1 MKTHRNRLLAIAVI
15 GLVAIGT
22 CVSRTAAQGSSE
34 RGSFTLPYE
43 VRWQGVLLPAGD
55 YTFSLKSAASP
66 AMVTVQGPNGGAFIL
81 ATALDEKKTDQHSSL
96 TIEGRGSTRF
106 VREMYLA
113 DLGLHIRYSIPKI
126 PKNEKEL
133 AQGPATTEHVL
144 VSIGK

>member
-1 MKTHRNRLLAIAVI
+1 MKTHRNRLLAIVVV

-22 CVSRTAAQGSSE
+22 CASRTAAQKNTT
-34 RGSFTLPYE
+34 RGSFTLPFE
-43 VRWQGVLLPAGD
+43 VRWQGVVLPAGD

-66 AMVTVQGPNGGAFIL
+66 AMVTVQGSNGCGFML
-81 ATALDEKKTDQHSSL
+81 ATEVDEKRTNQDSSL

-113 DLGLHIRYSIPKI
+113 DLGLRIHYSIPKNS
-126 PKNEKEL
+126 KNEKEL

>member
-1 MKTHRNRLLAIAVI
+1 MKTHRNRLLAIVVV

-22 CVSRTAAQGSSE
+22 CVSRTAAQSSSA
-34 RGSFTLPYE
+34 RGSFTLPFE
-43 VRWQGVLLPAGD
+43 VRWQGVVLPAGD

-66 AMVTVQGPNGGAFIL
+66 AMVTVQGSNGRGFIL
-81 ATALDEKKTDQHSSL
+81 ATEVDDKRTNQQSSL

-113 DLGLHIRYSIPKI
+113 DLGLRIHYSIPKNS
-126 PKNEKEL
+126 KNEKEL